1 MSAPAPAPLTPPP
14 ASLPTAGRVTV
25 LLVAFLGWLGA
36 GVHMSITQQTGRAA
50 AIDLLG
56 RTGEIDADRFQ
67 ALSKQ
72 DELAKKGK
80 GVALTEAD
88 AAQVKAWEGPVGRWF
103 AWNQCA
109 FLFGAAAGGL
119 LFGWLGDRV
128 GRAKGMAFSILTYSA
143 FASGVAFAQAPWQF
157 AALWFLACTGV
168 GGMWPNGVA
177 LVSEAWSSVSRPA
190 LAGVIGTSAN
200 IGIFLFA
207 TLARME
213 PITPNHWRWAMFV
226 GAVPLALGVFALLAV
241 PESPRWLAARGATPE
256 SPTAAVSTGD
266 VFKPPLLW
274 VTLTGIVLATTPVI
288 GGWGIANWMTP
299 WAEKEGSAALRAEVG
314 QTRAL
319 TGIVGSLLG
328 GWIASQ
334 LGRRKTYFLVSVVSL
349 LIAQYVFRFLVPLDR
364 SFLVWVGVL
373 GFVSGVY
380 FGWLPLCLPELFP
393 TRVRSTGAGV
403 SFNFG
408 RIATAVTLFASGA
421 LMHLFGGDYALIGRI
436 TSLFFV
442 LGIVAIL
449 FAPDTSK
456 KQITD

>member
-1 MSAPAPAPLTPPP
+1 MLA
-14 ASLPTAGRVTV
+14 
-25 LLVAFLGWLGA
+25 VAFLGWLGA

-50 AIDLLG
+50 SIDLLA
-56 RTGEIDADRFQ
+56 RNGELDAARFA
-67 ALSKQ
+67 ALSREKNPS
-72 DELAKKGK
+72 A
-80 GVALTEAD
+80 AD
-88 AAQVKAWEGPVGRWF
+88 AARAKTWEESVARWF

-128 GRAKGMAFSILTYSA
+128 GRAKAMALSILTYSA
-143 FASGVAFAQAPWQF
+143 FSATVALAQTPWQF
-157 AALWFLACTGV
+157 AALWFLACLGV

-177 LVSEAWSSVSRPA
+177 LVAEAWSNVSRPA

-200 IGIFLFA
+200 VGIFLFA
-207 TLARME
+207 TLARFE
-213 PITPNHWRWAMFV
+213 PITPDHWRWAMLV
-226 GAVPLALGVFALLAV
+226 GAAPLALGVFALAAV
-241 PESPRWLAARGATPE
+241 RESPRWLATRGTHAETL
-256 SPTAAVSTGD
+256 AAASTGD
-266 VFKPPLLW
+266 VFRPPLLW
-274 VTLTGIVLATTPVI
+274 VTLVGIVLATTPVV
-288 GGWGIANWMTP
+288 GGWGTANWMTP
-299 WAEKEGSAALRAEVG
+299 WAEKAGSAALRAEVG

-328 GWIASQ
+328 GWIAST
-334 LGRRKTYFLVSVVSL
+334 LGRRTTYFLVSVASL
-349 LIAQYVFRFLVPLDR
+349 AIAQYVFWSLVPTDR
-364 SFLVWVGVL
+364 AFLPWVAVL

-421 LMHLFGGDYALIGRI
+421 LMGLFEGDYALIGRI
-436 TSLFFV
+436 TSVFFV
-442 LGIVAIL
+442 LGMVAIL

-456 KQITD
+456 RQLID